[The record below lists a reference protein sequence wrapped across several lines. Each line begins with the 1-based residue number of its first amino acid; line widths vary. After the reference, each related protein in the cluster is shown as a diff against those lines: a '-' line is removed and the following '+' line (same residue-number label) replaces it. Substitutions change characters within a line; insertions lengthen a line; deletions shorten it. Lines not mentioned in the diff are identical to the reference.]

1 MKIDRIALIGYLILC
16 VVAIFA
22 NFFELYG
29 LKLFSKSMLIPVLF
43 FYYIGNVK
51 KVDFL
56 SCAYLFFNF
65 IGDSIGIFDFK
76 DEIQYLIIPFF
87 ICNILLI
94 FIMLKRIE
102 KFRPTVFNLISMLI
116 VSLFLGYLW
125 HTVVDIFKFTEGLQ
139 VKIAIYGIALFL
151 ISFLASYKIINKVT
165 TSNLYLLLCAFCVLI
180 SDVFYILYNFQAKLL
195 IFDSIHFSC
204 QIFSYLFFVNSIINR
219 EKLSYITNDS
229 SRN

>member
-43 FYYIGNVK
+43 FYYIGNVEK
-51 KVDFL
+51 LDFL
-56 SCAYLFFNF
+56 SIAYLFFNF
-65 IGDSIGIFDFK
+65 VGDSIGIFDFK

-87 ICNILLI
+87 ICNVLLI

-102 KFRPTVFNLISMLI
+102 RFRVTIFNLISMLI

-125 HTVVDIFKFTEGLQ
+125 YTIVDIFKFTGGLQ
-139 VKIAIYGIALFL
+139 VKVAIYGIALFL
-151 ISFLASYKIINKVT
+151 ISFLAAYKIINKVN
-165 TSNLYLLLCAFCVLI
+165 TSNLYLLLCASFVLI

-204 QIFSYLFFVNSIINR
+204 QIFSYLFFVNFIINR
-219 EKLSYITNDS
+219 EKLSLIINKQS
-229 SRN
+229 